1 MVKFGLSPAQA
12 IQAATINAADLI
24 GVKTKL
30 GSITQGKWADIVAV
44 EGNPEQDI
52 TVLEKKIKFVM
63 KEGKYI
69 YKNSLDNGT

>member
-1 MVKFGLSPAQA
+1 
-12 IQAATINAADLI
+12 
-24 GVKTKL
+24 VKTKL

-69 YKNSLDNGT
+69 YKNSLDNGI